1 MATVRMPSSLQAR
14 KMRMAI
20 SPRFAQSTL
29 RMGTTAFSDITDL
42 PYWMRLAAANSP
54 RPGGGGSLPE
64 GAQVV
69 EGDAAVLNDV
79 VEYRHPFC
87 LVGVHGR
94 HHPERVQDVRL
105 PSSIGLVDVFRG
117 GDRDGGCDSRRFLVG
132 HRRTSWR
139 WHSRRGC

>member
-14 KMRMAI
+14 KIRMAI

-29 RMGTTAFSDITDL
+29 RMGTAAFSDITDL

-64 GAQVV
+64 GEVV

-87 LVGVHGR
+87 LVGVHDP
-94 HHPERVQDVRL
+94 HHPDRVQPVRL
-105 PSSIGLVDVFRG
+105 PSHIGLVH
-117 GDRDGGCDSRRFLVG
+117 L
-132 HRRTSWR
+132 
-139 WHSRRGC
+139 